1 MGMIQT
7 SQRELEAFYAMALPG
22 FLDYL
27 KVHGTSVDRVEMAT
41 TIEGI
46 TSLPGRYR
54 LGGVE
59 KNVLVPMDLL
69 TKGVDIQIEACR
81 EATTNAN
88 TAADNAY
95 AAALRVE
102 TAIEDVGAVKQ
113 AALDA
118 AAEAL
123 EAAGTVLESADAAQ
137 EATLKAEAATSEAK
151 AATERALQAASTAE
165 ETDREVSEN
174 EGLRVIAETGRAS
187 AEKTRAAA
195 ESLRNEAEKIRAAS
209 EEGRLAAEGIR
220 EESENLRRVAETLRD
235 EAETVREEQEAA
247 RHQAESERQEAER
260 LRREAETVRVQK
272 ETERIENEAA
282 RILTDEE
289 REVAE
294 VSRAAAESQ
303 RASAEGSRI
312 LAEEERAEKEAER
325 KIAEANR
332 ETAESS
338 REVSESARKETEA
351 SWVEAERLRVSA
363 EGLRVLAEDG
373 RRTAEEG
380 RVTAEA
386 LRAELA
392 AHPMKPQGG
401 FWFEWDIE
409 AHEYR
414 NTGIQAKGDVGESF
428 KIVGRYDTL
437 EELET
442 AVPDG
447 NGIDGVYAVGE
458 TEPYDYYAWL
468 VVDGVWKWD
477 NQGKLRGAEGKSSYE
492 VWTEQPEHE
501 GKTLEEYFDWLSPQI
516 DPETGRWLVQ
526 GQDWGVQALGID
538 AEVTEKENTEDS
550 YILHVKSAE
559 GEFDTPNIRGISVKV
574 TETENTPDTY
584 ILTFKHAKGEFT
596 TPNLRGF
603 DVKVKEVET
612 NTPDDYRLEITTVEG
627 SITTPNLK
635 GRSGSTVIDLD
646 HEPTETDTHYTYNGV
661 QYAFSVGDETR
672 WYDKDSEEY
681 VLFKLY
687 AVTEAGAVWEEMG
700 SGSGTLMTDVILTGP
715 SDLSSDESDSYI
727 YLQDGYLKGKEE

>member
-69 TKGVDIQIEACR
+69 TKGVDIEIEACR
-81 EATTNAN
+81 EATVNAN
-88 TAADNAY
+88 TAADNAN
-95 AAALRVE
+95 AAARRVE

-123 EAAGTVLESADAAQ
+123 EAAGTVLESAEAAR

-151 AATERALQAASTAE
+151 AATERALRAAGAAE
-165 ETDREVSEN
+165 EIDREVSEN
-174 EGLRVIAETGRAS
+174 EELRAMAETNRTL
-187 AEKTRAAA
+187 AEETRVAA
-195 ESLRNEAEKIRAAS
+195 ESLRDEAEKIRAAS
-209 EEGRLAAEGIR
+209 EEGRLTAEGIR
-220 EESENLRRVAETLRD
+220 EESETLRRAAETMRS
-235 EAETVREEQEAA
+235 EAETVREKQEAA
-247 RHQAESERQEAER
+247 RNQAEKERQEAEW
-260 LRREAETVRVQK
+260 LRQEAEATRVQK
-272 ETERIENEAA
+272 ETERIGNEAK
-282 RILTDEE
+282 RVQTETE
-289 REVAE
+289 RQAAEVA
-294 VSRAAAESQ
+294 RATAENQ
-303 RASAEGSRI
+303 RVSAENSRI
-312 LAEEERAEKEAER
+312 LAEEEREEKEAER

-338 REVSESARKETEA
+338 REASELTRKETEA
-351 SWVEAERLRVSA
+351 SRIEAENLRVSA
-363 EGLRVLAEDG
+363 EDLRILAEDG
-373 RRTAEEG
+373 RRTAEDGRRTAEDG

-401 FWFEWDIE
+401 FWLEWDIE

-428 KIVGRYDTL
+428 KIIGRYDTL

-442 AVPDG
+442 KVPDG
-447 NGIDGVYAVGE
+447 TGIDGVYAVGE
-458 TEPYDYYAWL
+458 TEPYDYFAWL

-492 VWTEQPEHE
+492 VWEELPENE
-501 GKTLEEYFDWLSPQI
+501 GKTLDEYFDYLSPLI
-516 DPETGRWLVQ
+516 DPETGRWKIQ
-526 GQDWGVQALGID
+526 GVDTGVQAEAID
-538 AEVTEKENTEDS
+538 AHVTVKENEPDT
-550 YILHVKSAE
+550 YILHVKSAG
-559 GEFDTPNIRGISVKV
+559 GEFD
-574 TETENTPDTY
+574 
-584 ILTFKHAKGEFT
+584 

-603 DVKVKEVET
+603 DVKVREAET
-612 NTPDDYRLEITTVEG
+612 NTPEEYKLEITTVEG
-627 SITTPNLK
+627 TFKTPNLQ
-635 GRSGSTVIDLD
+635 GRSGSTVIDID
-646 HEPTETDTHYTYNGV
+646 HEPDEGDTHYTYNDV
-661 QYAFSVGDETR
+661 QYAFSVGDEVR
-672 WYDKDSEEY
+672 WYDSENDEY

-687 AVTEAGAVWEEMG
+687 AVTGAGAVWEEMG
-700 SGSGTLMTDVILTGP
+700 SGAGSLPNDVILTGP
-715 SDLSSDESDSYI
+715 SDLSAEESESYI
-727 YLQDGYLKGKEE
+727 YLKDGYLKGKEE

>member
-69 TKGVDIQIEACR
+69 TKGVDIEIEACR
-81 EATTNAN
+81 EATVNAN
-88 TAADNAY
+88 TAADNAN
-95 AAALRVE
+95 AAARRVE

-123 EAAGTVLESADAAQ
+123 EAAGTVLESAEAAR

-151 AATERALQAASTAE
+151 AATERALQAASAAE

-174 EGLRVIAETGRAS
+174 EELRAMAETNRAL
-187 AEKTRAAA
+187 AEETRVAA
-195 ESLRNEAEKIRAAS
+195 ESLRDEAEKIRAAA
-209 EEGRLAAEGIR
+209 EEGRLTAEGIR
-220 EESENLRRVAETLRD
+220 EESETLRRAAETMRS
-235 EAETVREEQEAA
+235 EAETVREKQEAT
-247 RHQAESERQEAER
+247 RNQAEKERQEAEW
-260 LRREAETVRVQK
+260 LRQEAEATREQK
-272 ETERIENEAA
+272 ETERIGNEAK
-282 RILTDEE
+282 RVQTETE
-289 REVAE
+289 RQVAE
-294 VSRAAAESQ
+294 VARATAENQ
-303 RASAEGSRI
+303 RVSAENSRI
-312 LAEEERAEKEAER
+312 LAEEEREEKEAER

-338 REVSESARKETEA
+338 REASELTRKETEA
-351 SWVEAERLRVSA
+351 SRIEAENLRVSA
-363 EGLRVLAEDG
+363 EDLRILAEDG
-373 RRTAEEG
+373 RRTAEDG

-428 KIVGRYDTL
+428 RIIGRYDTL

-442 AVPDG
+442 KVPDG
-447 NGIDGVYAVGE
+447 TGIDGVYAVGE
-458 TEPYDYYAWL
+458 TEPYDYFAWL

-492 VWTEQPEHE
+492 VWEELPENE
-501 GKTLEEYFDWLSPQI
+501 GKTLDEYFDYLSPLI
-516 DPETGRWLVQ
+516 DPETGRWKIQ
-526 GQDWGVQALGID
+526 GEDTGVQAEAID
-538 AEVTEKENTEDS
+538 AHVTVKENEPDT
-550 YILHVKSAE
+550 YILHVKSAG
-559 GEFDTPNIRGISVKV
+559 GEFD
-574 TETENTPDTY
+574 
-584 ILTFKHAKGEFT
+584 

-603 DVKVKEVET
+603 DVKVREAET
-612 NTPDDYRLEITTVEG
+612 NTPEEYKLEITTVEG
-627 SITTPNLK
+627 TFKTPNLQ
-635 GRSGSTVIDLD
+635 GRSGSTVIDID
-646 HEPTETDTHYTYNGV
+646 HEPDEGDTHYTYNDV
-661 QYAFSVGDETR
+661 QYAFSVGDEVR
-672 WYDKDSEEY
+672 WYDSENDEY

-687 AVTEAGAVWEEMG
+687 AVTGAGAVWEEMG
-700 SGSGTLMTDVILTGP
+700 SGAGSLPNDVILTGP
-715 SDLSSDESDSYI
+715 SDLSSEESESYI
-727 YLQDGYLKGKEE
+727 YLEDGYLKGKEE

>member
-69 TKGVDIQIEACR
+69 TKGVDIEIEACR
-81 EATTNAN
+81 EATVNAN
-88 TAADNAY
+88 TAADNAN
-95 AAALRVE
+95 AAARRVE

-123 EAAGTVLESADAAQ
+123 EAAGTVLESAEAAR

-151 AATERALQAASTAE
+151 AATERALRAAGAAE
-165 ETDREVSEN
+165 EIDREVSEN
-174 EGLRVIAETGRAS
+174 EELRAMAETNRTL
-187 AEKTRAAA
+187 AEETRVAA
-195 ESLRNEAEKIRAAS
+195 ESLRDEAEKIRAAS
-209 EEGRLAAEGIR
+209 EEGRLTAEGIR
-220 EESENLRRVAETLRD
+220 EESETLRRAAETMRS
-235 EAETVREEQEAA
+235 EAETVREKQEAA
-247 RHQAESERQEAER
+247 RNQAEKERQEAEW
-260 LRREAETVRVQK
+260 LRQEAEATRVQK
-272 ETERIENEAA
+272 ETERIGNEAK
-282 RILTDEE
+282 RVQTETE
-289 REVAE
+289 RQAAEVA
-294 VSRAAAESQ
+294 RATAENQ
-303 RASAEGSRI
+303 RVSAENSRI
-312 LAEEERAEKEAER
+312 LAEEEREEKEAER

-338 REVSESARKETEA
+338 REASELTRKETEA
-351 SWVEAERLRVSA
+351 SRIEAENLRVSA
-363 EGLRVLAEDG
+363 EDLRILAEDG
-373 RRTAEEG
+373 RRTAEDG

-401 FWFEWDIE
+401 FWLEWDIE

-428 KIVGRYDTL
+428 KIIGRYDTL

-442 AVPDG
+442 KVPDG
-447 NGIDGVYAVGE
+447 TGIDGVYAVGE
-458 TEPYDYYAWL
+458 TEPYDYFAWL

-492 VWTEQPEHE
+492 VWEELPENE
-501 GKTLEEYFDWLSPQI
+501 GKRLDEYFDYLSPLI
-516 DPETGRWLVQ
+516 DPETGRWKIQ
-526 GQDWGVQALGID
+526 GVDTGVQAEAID
-538 AEVTEKENTEDS
+538 AHVTVKENEPDT
-550 YILHVKSAE
+550 YILHVKSAG
-559 GEFDTPNIRGISVKV
+559 GEFD
-574 TETENTPDTY
+574 
-584 ILTFKHAKGEFT
+584 

-603 DVKVKEVET
+603 DVKVREAET
-612 NTPDDYRLEITTVEG
+612 NTPEEYKLEITTVEG
-627 SITTPNLK
+627 TFKTPNLQ
-635 GRSGSTVIDLD
+635 GRSGSTVIDID
-646 HEPTETDTHYTYNGV
+646 HEPDEGDTHYTYNDV
-661 QYAFSVGDETR
+661 QYAFSVGDEVR
-672 WYDKDSEEY
+672 WYDSENDEY

-687 AVTEAGAVWEEMG
+687 AVTGAGAVWEEMG
-700 SGSGTLMTDVILTGP
+700 SGAGSLPNDVILTGP
-715 SDLSSDESDSYI
+715 SDLSAEESESYI
-727 YLQDGYLKGKEE
+727 YLKDGYLKGKEE

>member
-69 TKGVDIQIEACR
+69 TKGVDIEIEACR
-81 EATTNAN
+81 EATVNAN
-88 TAADNAY
+88 TAADNAN
-95 AAALRVE
+95 AAARRVE

-123 EAAGTVLESADAAQ
+123 EAAGTVLESAEAAR

-151 AATERALQAASTAE
+151 AATERALQAAGAAE

-174 EGLRVIAETGRAS
+174 EELRAMAERNRTL
-187 AEKTRAAA
+187 AEETRVAA
-195 ESLRNEAEKIRAAS
+195 ESLRDEAEKIRAVS
-209 EEGRLAAEGIR
+209 EEGRLTAEGIR
-220 EESENLRRVAETLRD
+220 EESETLRRAAETMRS
-235 EAETVREEQEAA
+235 EAETVREKQEAA
-247 RHQAESERQEAER
+247 RHQAEKERQEAER
-260 LRREAETVRVQK
+260 LRQEAEATRVQK
-272 ETERIENEAA
+272 ETERIGNEVKRVQTETERQAA
-282 RILTDEE
+282 
-289 REVAE
+289 EVA
-294 VSRAAAESQ
+294 RATAENQ
-303 RASAEGSRI
+303 RVSAENSRI
-312 LAEEERAEKEAER
+312 LAEEEREEKEAER

-338 REVSESARKETEA
+338 REASELTRKETEA
-351 SWVEAERLRVSA
+351 SRIEAENLRVSA
-363 EGLRVLAEDG
+363 EDLRILAEDG
-373 RRTAEEG
+373 RRTAEDG

-428 KIVGRYDTL
+428 KIIGRYDTL

-442 AVPDG
+442 KVPDG
-447 NGIDGVYAVGE
+447 TGIDGVYAVGE
-458 TEPYDYYAWL
+458 TEPYDYFAWL

-492 VWTEQPEHE
+492 VWEELPENE
-501 GKTLEEYFDWLSPQI
+501 GKTLDEYFDYLSPLI
-516 DPETGRWLVQ
+516 DTETGHWKIQ
-526 GQDWGVQALGID
+526 GMDTGVQAEAID
-538 AEVTEKENTEDS
+538 AHVTVKENEPDT
-550 YILHVKSAE
+550 YILHVKSAG
-559 GEFDTPNIRGISVKV
+559 GEFD
-574 TETENTPDTY
+574 
-584 ILTFKHAKGEFT
+584 

-603 DVKVKEVET
+603 DVKVREAET
-612 NTPDDYRLEITTVEG
+612 NTPEEYKLEITTVG
-627 SITTPNLK
+627 GTFKTPNLQ
-635 GRSGSTVIDLD
+635 GRSGLAVIDID
-646 HEPTETDTHYTYNGV
+646 HEPDEGDTHYTYNDV
-661 QYAFSVGDETR
+661 QYAFSVGDEVR
-672 WYDKDSEEY
+672 WYDKDNEEY

-687 AVTEAGAVWEEMG
+687 AVTGAGAIWEEMG
-700 SGSGTLMTDVILTGP
+700 SGSGSLMTDVILTGP
-715 SDLSSDESDSYI
+715 SDLSVEESESYI
-727 YLQDGYLKGKEE
+727 YLKDGYLKGKEE

>member
-41 TIEGI
+41 TIEGV

-88 TAADNAY
+88 TAADNAN

-118 AAEAL
+118 AAEAI
-123 EAAGTVLESADAAQ
+123 EAAGTVLESADAAR
-137 EATLKAEAATSEAK
+137 EATLKAEAATSEAE
-151 AATERALQAASTAE
+151 AATGRALQAASAAE

-174 EGLRVIAETGRAS
+174 ERLRVMVETNRATAE
-187 AEKTRAAA
+187 ETRTAA
-195 ESLRNEAEKIRAAS
+195 ESLRDEAEKIRAAS
-209 EEGRLAAEGIR
+209 EEERLAAEGIR
-220 EESENLRRVAETLRD
+220 EESEKLRRAAETLRN
-235 EAETVREEQEAA
+235 EAETIREEQEAA
-247 RHQAESERQEAER
+247 RYQAENERQETER
-260 LRREAETVRVQK
+260 LRQKAETSRTQK
-272 ETERIENEAA
+272 ETERIESEAA
-282 RILTDEE
+282 RVQTEAE
-289 REVAE
+289 RVTAEVA
-294 VSRAAAESQ
+294 RASAENQ
-303 RASAEGSRI
+303 RASAEKSRI
-312 LAEEERAEKEAER
+312 LAEEEREEKEAER

-338 REVSESARKETEA
+338 RKASESARKETEA
-351 SWVEAERLRVSA
+351 SRVEAENLRVSA
-363 EGLRVLAEDG
+363 EDLRVLAEDG
-373 RRTAEEG
+373 RRTAEKG
-380 RVTAEA
+380 RAAAET

-401 FWFEWDIE
+401 FWFEWDLT

-428 KIVGRYDTL
+428 KIIGRYDTL
-437 EELET
+437 EDLET
-442 AVPDG
+442 EVPDG
-447 NGIDGVYAVGE
+447 TDIDGVYAVGE

-492 VWTEQPEHE
+492 VWGELPENE
-501 GKTLEEYFDWLSPQI
+501 GKTLEEYFDWLSPVI
-516 DPETGRWLVQ
+516 DPGTGRWLVQ
-526 GQDWGVQALGID
+526 GQDQGVQAL
-538 AEVTEKENTEDS
+538 
-550 YILHVKSAE
+550 
-559 GEFDTPNIRGISVKV
+559 GISVKV

-603 DVKVKEVET
+603 DVKVREVKT

-635 GRSGSTVIDLD
+635 GRSGSAVIDLD
-646 HEPTETDTHYTYNGV
+646 HEPTGADTHYTYNGV

-681 VLFKLY
+681 LLFKLY
-687 AVTEAGAVWEEMG
+687 AVTKAGAIWEEMG
-700 SGSGTLMTDVILTGP
+700 SGSGSLITDVILTGP
-715 SDLSSDESDSYI
+715 SDLSSDESESYI

>member
-69 TKGVDIQIEACR
+69 TKGVDIEIEACR
-81 EATTNAN
+81 EATVNAN
-88 TAADNAY
+88 TAADNAN
-95 AAALRVE
+95 AAARRVE

-123 EAAGTVLESADAAQ
+123 EAAGTVLESAEAAR

-151 AATERALQAASTAE
+151 AATERALRAAGAAE
-165 ETDREVSEN
+165 EIDREVSEN
-174 EGLRVIAETGRAS
+174 EELRAMAETNRTL
-187 AEKTRAAA
+187 AEETRVAA
-195 ESLRNEAEKIRAAS
+195 ESLRDEAEKIRAAS
-209 EEGRLAAEGIR
+209 EEGRLTAEGIR
-220 EESENLRRVAETLRD
+220 EESETLRRAAETMRS
-235 EAETVREEQEAA
+235 EAETVREKQEAA
-247 RHQAESERQEAER
+247 RNQAEKERQEAEW
-260 LRREAETVRVQK
+260 LRQEAEATRVQK
-272 ETERIENEAA
+272 ETERIGNEAK
-282 RILTDEE
+282 RVQTETE
-289 REVAE
+289 RQAAEVA
-294 VSRAAAESQ
+294 RATAENQ
-303 RASAEGSRI
+303 RVSAENSRI
-312 LAEEERAEKEAER
+312 LAEEEREEKEAER

-338 REVSESARKETEA
+338 REASELTRKETEA
-351 SWVEAERLRVSA
+351 SRIEAENLRVSA
-363 EGLRVLAEDG
+363 EDLRILAEDG
-373 RRTAEEG
+373 RRTAEDG

-401 FWFEWDIE
+401 FWLEWDIE

-428 KIVGRYDTL
+428 KIIGRYDTL

-442 AVPDG
+442 KVPDG
-447 NGIDGVYAVGE
+447 TGIDGVYAVGE
-458 TEPYDYYAWL
+458 TEPYDYFAWL

-492 VWTEQPEHE
+492 VWEELPENE
-501 GKTLEEYFDWLSPQI
+501 GKTLDEYFDYLSPLI
-516 DPETGRWLVQ
+516 DPETGRWKIQ
-526 GQDWGVQALGID
+526 GVDTGVQAEAID
-538 AEVTEKENTEDS
+538 AHVTVKENEPDT
-550 YILHVKSAE
+550 YILHVKSAG
-559 GEFDTPNIRGISVKV
+559 GEFD
-574 TETENTPDTY
+574 
-584 ILTFKHAKGEFT
+584 

-603 DVKVKEVET
+603 DVKVREAET
-612 NTPDDYRLEITTVEG
+612 NTPEEYKLEITTVEG
-627 SITTPNLK
+627 TFKTPNLQ
-635 GRSGSTVIDLD
+635 GRSGSTVIDID
-646 HEPTETDTHYTYNGV
+646 HEPDEGDTHYTYNDV
-661 QYAFSVGDETR
+661 QYAFSVGDEVR
-672 WYDKDSEEY
+672 WYDSENDEY

-687 AVTEAGAVWEEMG
+687 AVTGAGAVWEEMG
-700 SGSGTLMTDVILTGP
+700 SGAGSLPNDVILTGP
-715 SDLSSDESDSYI
+715 SDLSAEESESYI
-727 YLQDGYLKGKEE
+727 YLKDGYLKGKEE

>member
-69 TKGVDIQIEACR
+69 TKGVDIEIEACR
-81 EATTNAN
+81 EATVNAA
-88 TAADNAY
+88 TAADNAN
-95 AAALRVE
+95 AAARRVE

-123 EAAGTVLESADAAQ
+123 EAAGTVLESAEAAR

-151 AATERALQAASTAE
+151 AATERALQAAGAAE

-174 EGLRVIAETGRAS
+174 EELRAMAETNRAL
-187 AEKTRAAA
+187 AEETRVAA
-195 ESLRNEAEKIRAAS
+195 ESLRDEAEKIRAAA
-209 EEGRLAAEGIR
+209 EEGRLTAEGIR
-220 EESENLRRVAETLRD
+220 EESETLRRAAETMRS
-235 EAETVREEQEAA
+235 EAETVREKQEAA
-247 RHQAESERQEAER
+247 RNQAEKERQEAEW
-260 LRREAETVRVQK
+260 LRQEAEATREQK
-272 ETERIENEAA
+272 ETERIGNEAK
-282 RILTDEE
+282 RVQTETE
-289 REVAE
+289 RQAAEVA
-294 VSRAAAESQ
+294 RATAENQ
-303 RASAEGSRI
+303 RVSAENSRI
-312 LAEEERAEKEAER
+312 LAEEEREEKEAER

-338 REVSESARKETEA
+338 REASELTRKETEA
-351 SWVEAERLRVSA
+351 SRIEAENLRVSA
-363 EGLRVLAEDG
+363 EDLRVLAEEG
-373 RRTAEEG
+373 RRTAEDG

-428 KIVGRYDTL
+428 KIIGRYDTL

-442 AVPDG
+442 KVPDG
-447 NGIDGVYAVGE
+447 TGIDGVYAVGE
-458 TEPYDYYAWL
+458 TEPYDYFAWL

-492 VWTEQPEHE
+492 VWEELPENE
-501 GKTLEEYFDWLSPQI
+501 GKTLDEYFDYLSPLI
-516 DPETGRWLVQ
+516 DPETGRWKIQ
-526 GQDWGVQALGID
+526 GVDTGVQAEAID
-538 AEVTEKENTEDS
+538 AHVTVKENEPDT
-550 YILHVKSAE
+550 YILHVKSAG
-559 GEFDTPNIRGISVKV
+559 GEFD
-574 TETENTPDTY
+574 
-584 ILTFKHAKGEFT
+584 

-603 DVKVKEVET
+603 DVKVREAET
-612 NTPDDYRLEITTVEG
+612 NTPEEYKLEITTVEG
-627 SITTPNLK
+627 TFKTPNLQ
-635 GRSGSTVIDLD
+635 GRSGSTVIDIN
-646 HEPTETDTHYTYNGV
+646 HEPDEGDTHYTYNDV
-661 QYAFSVGDETR
+661 QYAFSVGDEVR
-672 WYDKDSEEY
+672 WYDSENDEY
-681 VLFKLY
+681 LLFKLY
-687 AVTEAGAVWEEMG
+687 AVTGAGAVWEEMG
-700 SGSGTLMTDVILTGP
+700 SGAGSLPNDVILTGP
-715 SDLSSDESDSYI
+715 SDLSSEESESYI
-727 YLQDGYLKGKEE
+727 YLEDGYLKGKEE

>member
-69 TKGVDIQIEACR
+69 TKGVDIEIEACR
-81 EATTNAN
+81 EATVNAN
-88 TAADNAY
+88 TAADNAN
-95 AAALRVE
+95 AAARRVE
-102 TAIEDVGAVKQ
+102 TAKEDVGAVKQ

-123 EAAGTVLESADAAQ
+123 EAAGTVLESAEAAR

-151 AATERALQAASTAE
+151 AATERALQAAGAAE

-174 EGLRVIAETGRAS
+174 EELRAMAETNRTL
-187 AEKTRAAA
+187 AEETRVAA
-195 ESLRNEAEKIRAAS
+195 ESLRDEAEKIRAAS
-209 EEGRLAAEGIR
+209 EEGRLTAEGIR
-220 EESENLRRVAETLRD
+220 EESETLRRAAETMRS
-235 EAETVREEQEAA
+235 EAETVREKQEAA
-247 RHQAESERQEAER
+247 RNLAEKERQEAEW
-260 LRREAETVRVQK
+260 LRQEAEATRVQK
-272 ETERIENEAA
+272 ETERIGNEAK
-282 RILTDEE
+282 RVQTETE
-289 REVAE
+289 RQAAEVA
-294 VSRAAAESQ
+294 RATAENQ
-303 RASAEGSRI
+303 RVSAENSRI
-312 LAEEERAEKEAER
+312 LAEEEREEKEAER

-338 REVSESARKETEA
+338 REASELTRKETEA
-351 SWVEAERLRVSA
+351 SRIEAENLRVSA
-363 EGLRVLAEDG
+363 EDLRILAEDG
-373 RRTAEEG
+373 RRTAEDG

-401 FWFEWDIE
+401 FWLEWDIE

-428 KIVGRYDTL
+428 KIIGRYDTL

-442 AVPDG
+442 KVPDG
-447 NGIDGVYAVGE
+447 TGIDGVYAVGE
-458 TEPYDYYAWL
+458 TEPYDYFAWL

-492 VWTEQPEHE
+492 VWEELPENE
-501 GKTLEEYFDWLSPQI
+501 GKTLDEYFDYLSPLI
-516 DPETGRWLVQ
+516 DPETGRWKIQ
-526 GQDWGVQALGID
+526 GVDTGVQAEAID
-538 AEVTEKENTEDS
+538 AHVTVKENEPDT
-550 YILHVKSAE
+550 YILHVKSAG
-559 GEFDTPNIRGISVKV
+559 GEFD
-574 TETENTPDTY
+574 
-584 ILTFKHAKGEFT
+584 

-603 DVKVKEVET
+603 DVKVREAET
-612 NTPDDYRLEITTVEG
+612 NTPEEYKLEITTVEG
-627 SITTPNLK
+627 TFKTPNLQ
-635 GRSGSTVIDLD
+635 GRSGSAVIDID
-646 HEPTETDTHYTYNGV
+646 HEPDEGDTHYTYNDV
-661 QYAFSVGDETR
+661 QYAFSVGDEVR
-672 WYDKDSEEY
+672 WYDGENDEY

-687 AVTEAGAVWEEMG
+687 AVTGAGAVWEEMG
-700 SGSGTLMTDVILTGP
+700 SGAGSLPNDVILTGP
-715 SDLSSDESDSYI
+715 SDLSSEESESYI
-727 YLQDGYLKGKEE
+727 YLEDGYLKGKEE

>member
-69 TKGVDIQIEACR
+69 TKGVDIEIEACR
-81 EATTNAN
+81 EATVNAN
-88 TAADNAY
+88 TAADNAN
-95 AAALRVE
+95 AAAQRVE

-123 EAAGTVLESADAAQ
+123 EAAGTVLESAEAAR

-151 AATERALQAASTAE
+151 AATERALQAAGAAE

-174 EGLRVIAETGRAS
+174 EELRAMAETNRAL
-187 AEKTRAAA
+187 AEETRVAV
-195 ESLRNEAEKIRAAS
+195 ESLRDEAEKIRAAS
-209 EEGRLAAEGIR
+209 EEGRLTAEGIR
-220 EESENLRRVAETLRD
+220 EESETLRRAAETMRS
-235 EAETVREEQEAA
+235 EAETVREKQEAA
-247 RHQAESERQEAER
+247 RHQAEKERQEAER
-260 LRREAETVRVQK
+260 LRQEAEATREQK
-272 ETERIENEAA
+272 ETERIGNEAK
-282 RILTDEE
+282 RVQTETE
-289 REVAE
+289 RQAAEVA
-294 VSRAAAESQ
+294 RATAENQ
-303 RASAEGSRI
+303 RVSAENSRI
-312 LAEEERAEKEAER
+312 LAEEEREEKEAER

-338 REVSESARKETEA
+338 RKASELTRKETEA
-351 SWVEAERLRVSA
+351 SRIEAENLRVSA
-363 EGLRVLAEDG
+363 EDLRILAEDG
-373 RRTAEEG
+373 RRTAEDG

-414 NTGIQAKGDVGESF
+414 NTGIQAKGDVGDSF
-428 KIVGRYDTL
+428 RIIGRYDTL

-442 AVPDG
+442 KVPDG
-447 NGIDGVYAVGE
+447 TGIDGVYAVGE
-458 TEPYDYYAWL
+458 TEPYDYFAWL

-492 VWTEQPEHE
+492 VWEELPENE
-501 GKTLEEYFDWLSPQI
+501 GKTLDEYFDYLSPLI
-516 DPETGRWLVQ
+516 DPETGRWKIQ
-526 GQDWGVQALGID
+526 GVDTGVQAEAID
-538 AEVTEKENTEDS
+538 AHVTVKENEPDT
-550 YILHVKSAE
+550 YILHVKSAG
-559 GEFDTPNIRGISVKV
+559 GEFD
-574 TETENTPDTY
+574 
-584 ILTFKHAKGEFT
+584 

-603 DVKVKEVET
+603 DVKVREAET
-612 NTPDDYRLEITTVEG
+612 NTPEEYKLEITTVEG
-627 SITTPNLK
+627 TFKTPNLQ
-635 GRSGSTVIDLD
+635 GRSGSTVIDID
-646 HEPTETDTHYTYNGV
+646 HEPDEGDTHYTYNDV
-661 QYAFSVGDETR
+661 QYAFSVGDEVR
-672 WYDKDSEEY
+672 WYDSENDEY

-687 AVTEAGAVWEEMG
+687 AVTGAGAVWEEMG
-700 SGSGTLMTDVILTGP
+700 SGAGSLPNDVILTGP
-715 SDLSSDESDSYI
+715 SDLSSEESESYI
-727 YLQDGYLKGKEE
+727 YLEDGYLKGKEE

>member
-88 TAADNAY
+88 TAADNAN

-118 AAEAL
+118 AAEAI
-123 EAAGTVLESADAAQ
+123 EAAGTVLESADAAR
-137 EATLKAEAATSEAK
+137 EATLKAEAATSEAE
-151 AATERALQAASTAE
+151 AATGRALQAASAAE

-174 EGLRVIAETGRAS
+174 ERLRVMVETNRATAE
-187 AEKTRAAA
+187 ETRTAA
-195 ESLRNEAEKIRAAS
+195 ESLRDEAEKIRAAS
-209 EEGRLAAEGIR
+209 EEERLVAEGIR
-220 EESENLRRVAETLRD
+220 EESEKLRRAAETLRN
-235 EAETVREEQEAA
+235 EAETIREEQEAA
-247 RHQAESERQEAER
+247 RYQAENERQEAER
-260 LRREAETVRVQK
+260 LRQKAEASRIQK
-272 ETERIENEAA
+272 ETERIESEAA
-282 RILTDEE
+282 RVQTEAERLTA
-289 REVAE
+289 EVA
-294 VSRAAAESQ
+294 RASAENQ
-303 RASAEGSRI
+303 RASAENSRI
-312 LAEEERAEKEAER
+312 LAEKEREEKEAER

-338 REVSESARKETEA
+338 RKASESARKETEA
-351 SWVEAERLRVSA
+351 SRVEAENLRVSA
-363 EGLRVLAEDG
+363 EDLRVLAEDG
-373 RRTAEEG
+373 RRTAEKG
-380 RVTAEA
+380 RATAEA

-401 FWFEWDIE
+401 FWFEWDLT

-428 KIVGRYDTL
+428 KIIGRYDTL
-437 EELET
+437 EDLET

-447 NGIDGVYAVGE
+447 TGIDGVYAVGE
-458 TEPYDYYAWL
+458 TEPFDYYAWL
-468 VVDGVWKWD
+468 VVDGAWKWD

-492 VWTEQPEHE
+492 VWGELPENE
-501 GKTLEEYFDWLSPQI
+501 GKTLDEYFDWLSPLI
-516 DPETGRWLVQ
+516 DPETGRWIIQ
-526 GQDWGVQALGID
+526 GEDKGVQAKAID
-538 AEVTEKENTEDS
+538 AHVTIKENKPDT
-550 YILHVKSAE
+550 YILHVKSAA
-559 GEFDTPNIRGISVKV
+559 GEFD
-574 TETENTPDTY
+574 
-584 ILTFKHAKGEFT
+584 

-603 DVKVKEVET
+603 DVKVKEAEG
-612 NTPDDYRLEITTVEG
+612 NTPDDYKLEITTVEG
-627 SITTPNLK
+627 TLTTPNLK
-635 GRSGSTVIDLD
+635 GRSGSAVIDLD
-646 HEPTETDTHYTYNGV
+646 HEPTEIDTHYTYNGV
-661 QYAFSVGDETR
+661 RYAFGVGDEAR

-687 AVTEAGAVWEEMG
+687 AVTQTGAVWEEMG
-700 SGSGTLMTDVILTGP
+700 SGSGSLPTDVILIGP
-715 SDLSSDESDSYI
+715 SDLSSDESESYI
-727 YLQDGYLKGKEE
+727 YLEDGYLKGKEV